1 MTEDN
6 IGCLLVCM
14 SHINF
19 QYLLSLQMCHCIE
32 KVFQLAV
39 STFSKTTPQDMA
51 KKNLELLVAQTN
63 KLKRED
69 VGLENC
75 SVFQSSLGN
84 NSSRKR

>member
-1 MTEDN
+1 
-6 IGCLLVCM
+6 
-14 SHINF
+14 
-19 QYLLSLQMCHCIE
+19 MCHCIE

-39 STFSKTTPQDMA
+39 STFSKTTPQDLA

-75 SVFQSSLGN
+75 SVFQSSPGN
-84 NSSRKR
+84 DSSRKRCVAVADYDWIKREK